1 MRPNHRDGVDRRA
14 AADRVVVTAPEEPA
28 EPPESDLAYEVRRLL
43 RLIDHEIGRR
53 WCSLELRL
61 QLEAVEYAL
70 DRQTDER

>member
-1 MRPNHRDGVDRRA
+1 MS
-14 AADRVVVTAPEEPA
+14 TPEEPA
-28 EPPESDLAYEVRRLL
+28 QPPESDLAYEVRRLL

-70 DRQTDER
+70 DQESDAGNG